1 MAPISSPQ
9 TAAATL
15 SRSLSRLDLIVIG
28 VAQIIG
34 AGIFVIAGVGVKIA
48 GPGIILSFLVAGAAC
63 ALAALCYAE
72 LASLMP
78 RRAALTLMPMPS
90 SGNCWP
96 G

>member
-1 MAPISSPQ
+1 MATKPVASGSSPPA
-9 TAAATL
+9 AAATL

-63 ALAALCYAE
+63 ARVEEWQFEGGA
-72 LASLMP
+72 
-78 RRAALTLMPMPS
+78 
-90 SGNCWP
+90 
-96 G
+96 